1 MTRFTPSLILLAS
14 ILVWT
19 NAFTPSAPNNAAAAA
34 PFFANFVE
42 KEATVAAGNENVLQ
56 NEVASDSS
64 VMKKAASENNLP
76 KKAAGG
82 HGKGGILAP
91 FVVLSKKVLG
101 DDELNQLR
109 GKVISLHSKV
119 IGEFVDTAN
128 TYLGDR
134 VLRALFELSD
144 TNKNGTIEEEELATA
159 LKTLGFDLKDKQIK
173 GIFERA
179 DLDADGAIDL
189 EEWKKTAP
197 STLRTNLIKLAKKN
211 GGDLGFLA

>member
-14 ILVWT
+14 MLVGT
-19 NAFTPSAPNNAAAAA
+19 NAFTPSTPNNAPDA
-34 PFFANFVE
+34 PFFVDVVE
-42 KEATVAAGNENVLQ
+42 KEATVATENEDVLQ

-64 VMKKAASENNLP
+64 VMKKAATEKKLP

-82 HGKGGILAP
+82 RGKGGLLAP
-91 FVVLSKKVLG
+91 FVILSKKVLG

-109 GKVISLHSKV
+109 GKIISLHSKV

-128 TYLGDR
+128 TNFGDR
-134 VLRALFELSD
+134 VLRSLFELSD
-144 TNKNGTIEEEELATA
+144 TNKNGSIEEEELATA

-179 DLDADGAIDL
+179 DSDADGVIDL
-189 EEWKKTAP
+189 KEWKKTTP